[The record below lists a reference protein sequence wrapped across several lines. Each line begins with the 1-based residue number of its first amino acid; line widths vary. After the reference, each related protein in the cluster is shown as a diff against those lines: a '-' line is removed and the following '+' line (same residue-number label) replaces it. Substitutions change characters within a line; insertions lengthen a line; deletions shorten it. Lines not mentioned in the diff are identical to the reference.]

1 MIFSGWQKCIIWIH
15 RRQEELLCD
24 KSDRLVRHYQ
34 NRQLQ
39 SVTMMMRT
47 NSEAV
52 STLPGFTDELY
63 DSLSLDINSLNKLI
77 VNTEGDTE
85 LNLAELGKLGFQCE
99 CKVIKKF
106 FIWVESFTTCLYL
119 PVKYITD

>member
-1 MIFSGWQKCIIWIH
+1 M
-15 RRQEELLCD
+15 LCD

-52 STLPGFTDELY
+52 STLPRFTDELY
-63 DSLSLDINSLNKLI
+63 DSLSLDIIILNKLI
-77 VNTEGDTE
+77 VNTESDTE
-85 LNLAELGKLGFQCE
+85 LNLAELGKLGFQC
-99 CKVIKKF
+99 KVIKKF
-106 FIWVESFTTCLYL
+106 FIWVESFTTYL
-119 PVKYITD
+119 PKCITD